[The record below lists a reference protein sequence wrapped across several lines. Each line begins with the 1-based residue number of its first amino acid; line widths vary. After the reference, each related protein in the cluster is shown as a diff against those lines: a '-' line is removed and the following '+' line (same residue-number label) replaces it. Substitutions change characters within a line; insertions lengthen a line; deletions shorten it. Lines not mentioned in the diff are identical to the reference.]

1 MNQLLQ
7 LMVSKGGSDLHL
19 SVGRA
24 PTVRFHGKLKA
35 LNTPPLTADDTLAFM
50 KSITPDRFQQ
60 ELNELGGVDF
70 SFAFAD
76 QARFRVSVFK
86 QKLGLSLVLRQIP
99 SKLLN
104 FDEIGLPHHVKT
116 LLSKPRGLIL
126 VTGPTGCGK
135 TTTLASMI
143 DFMNS
148 EHDYHIITV
157 EDPIEYYHDHKKS
170 IITQRQL
177 GVDVPNFN
185 EALRRAL
192 RMDPDVVLIGEMR
205 DLATMQ
211 AAITAAETG
220 HLVLGTMHTTGAART
235 VDRIIDA
242 FPQEQHEQIRVQ
254 LAGSLAA
261 VISQLLIPRCDQ
273 PGRVACFEI
282 MISNA
287 AISNLIREN
296 KTFRIDSMIQ
306 TGKKYGMLLLDDSLF
321 EQFIAK
327 RITYA
332 DMMQYSIDPTAVQ
345 QKVKEY
351 TQAQMQAQ
359 MQAQIKPIA

>member
-1 MNQLLQ
+1 
-7 LMVSKGGSDLHL
+7 
-19 SVGRA
+19 
-24 PTVRFHGKLKA
+24 
-35 LNTPPLTADDTLAFM
+35 
-50 KSITPDRFQQ
+50 
-60 ELNELGGVDF
+60 
-70 SFAFAD
+70 
-76 QARFRVSVFK
+76 
-86 QKLGLSLVLRQIP
+86 
-99 SKLLN
+99 
-104 FDEIGLPHHVKT
+104 
-116 LLSKPRGLIL
+116 
-126 VTGPTGCGK
+126 
-135 TTTLASMI
+135 MI

-254 LAGSLAA
+254 LAGSLVA

-273 PGRVACFEI
+273 LCRVACFEI

-296 KTFRIDSMIQ
+296 KTF
-306 TGKKYGMLLLDDSLF
+306 
-321 EQFIAK
+321 
-327 RITYA
+327 
-332 DMMQYSIDPTAVQ
+332 
-345 QKVKEY
+345 
-351 TQAQMQAQ
+351 
-359 MQAQIKPIA
+359 

>member
-1 MNQLLQ
+1 
-7 LMVSKGGSDLHL
+7 
-19 SVGRA
+19 
-24 PTVRFHGKLKA
+24 
-35 LNTPPLTADDTLAFM
+35 
-50 KSITPDRFQQ
+50 
-60 ELNELGGVDF
+60 
-70 SFAFAD
+70 
-76 QARFRVSVFK
+76 
-86 QKLGLSLVLRQIP
+86 
-99 SKLLN
+99 
-104 FDEIGLPHHVKT
+104 
-116 LLSKPRGLIL
+116 
-126 VTGPTGCGK
+126 
-135 TTTLASMI
+135 
-143 DFMNS
+143 
-148 EHDYHIITV
+148 
-157 EDPIEYYHDHKKS
+157 
-170 IITQRQL
+170 
-177 GVDVPNFN
+177 
-185 EALRRAL
+185 
-192 RMDPDVVLIGEMR
+192 EMR